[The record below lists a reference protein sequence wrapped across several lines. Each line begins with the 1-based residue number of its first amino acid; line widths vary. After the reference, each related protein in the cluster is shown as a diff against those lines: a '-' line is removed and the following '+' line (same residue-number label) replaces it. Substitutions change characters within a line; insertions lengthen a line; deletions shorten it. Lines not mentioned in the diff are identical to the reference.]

1 MSWVIDLCQA
11 RSSHHT
17 ADRGDIVADIR
28 QLQSDVA
35 SLKRMWEHGAT
46 TSSDNAAGDTG
57 TKRTKGHSVNVKVEA
72 DSPVLPA
79 EAKGTEDEFASDVG
93 GPSKQE
99 EHGMNAE
106 DRPPKYLRMFDGPRC
121 SIVENGAASDVGL
134 RWEQWLLLPP

>member
-1 MSWVIDLCQA
+1 MATLAGAASAEPARTSGAAAVRRNQRKRSTANKMSWVIDLCHA
-11 RSSHHT
+11 RSSDHT

-79 EAKGTEDEFASDVG
+79 FPE
-93 GPSKQE
+93 
-99 EHGMNAE
+99 
-106 DRPPKYLRMFDGPRC
+106 
-121 SIVENGAASDVGL
+121 
-134 RWEQWLLLPP
+134 